1 MFHYPFKNVGP
12 QQKVSISGF
21 HVSQV
26 AVLRPILILEF
37 QEVLFEYFCT
47 SREAEAVWGFR

>member
-1 MFHYPFKNVGP
+1 MFHYPFKNVGRSKRVHIP
-12 QQKVSISGF
+12 GF

-26 AVLRPILILEF
+26 AALRLTHFYEF